1 VLSPGGVSGDDY
13 WVMTW
18 EAEEELYRQLGSR
31 MVALAS
37 VTVGPSAAA
46 DVVSQTVEELL
57 KRGRWTKA
65 NDPAAYAMRAV
76 VLTSRSYVRGE
87 SRRRGREDRSLAE
100 EGPSTEP
107 VQVHSAAME
116 MLCSLSA
123 QQRAVA
129 YLTYWEDLAPQAIAK
144 LLNISEGSVKRQ
156 LARARS
162 NLRKALT

>member
-1 VLSPGGVSGDDY
+1 MSPVGASGDDY
-13 WVMTW
+13 GVMAW

-57 KRGRWTKA
+57 KRGRWAKSD
-65 NDPAAYAMRAV
+65 DPAAYAMRAV
-76 VLTSRSYVRGE
+76 VFTSRSYARGE
-87 SRRRGREDRSLAE
+87 SRRRGREDRSLAGE
-100 EGPSTEP
+100 RSTVEFTNADPS
-107 VQVHSAAME
+107 AME
-116 MLCSLSA
+116 ILRSLSA
-123 QQRAVA
+123 QQRAIA
-129 YLTYWEDLAPQAIAK
+129 YLAYWEDLAPQGIAN

-162 NLRKALT
+162 NLRKALA

>member
-1 VLSPGGVSGDDY
+1 
-13 WVMTW
+13 MTW

-37 VTVGPSAAA
+37 VTVGPTAAA
-46 DVVSQTVEELL
+46 DVVSQTVEVLL

-65 NDPAAYAMRAV
+65 DDPAAYAMRAV

-87 SRRRGREDRSLAE
+87 SRRRAREDRSVA
-100 EGPSTEP
+100 GNRPSNESSVVDP
-107 VQVHSAAME
+107 PALE
-116 MLCSLSA
+116 MLRSLSA

-162 NLRKALT
+162 NLRKALA

>member
-1 VLSPGGVSGDDY
+1 MSPAGASGDDY
-13 WVMTW
+13 GVMTW

-57 KRGRWTKA
+57 KRGRWAKA
-65 NDPAAYAMRAV
+65 DDPAAYAMRAV
-76 VLTSRSYVRGE
+76 VFTSRSYVRGE
-87 SRRRGREDRSLAE
+87 SRRRGREDRSLAGE
-100 EGPSTEP
+100 RSP
-107 VQVHSAAME
+107 VEFTNADPPAME
-116 MLCSLSA
+116 ILRSLSA
-123 QQRAVA
+123 QQRAIA
-129 YLTYWEDLAPQAIAK
+129 YLTYWEDLAPQVIAK

-162 NLRKALT
+162 NLRKALA

>member
-1 VLSPGGVSGDDY
+1 
-13 WVMTW
+13 MTW
-18 EAEEELYRQLGSR
+18 EVEEELYRQLGSR

-57 KRGRWTKA
+57 KRGRWAKA

-87 SRRRGREDRSLAE
+87 SQRRGREDRSLAGE
-100 EGPSTEP
+100 RTRGEVLAVDSP
-107 VQVHSAAME
+107 AME
-116 MLCSLSA
+116 ILRSLSA
-123 QQRAVA
+123 QQRAIA
-129 YLTYWEDLAPQAIAK
+129 YLTYWEDLGPQATAK

-162 NLRKALT
+162 NLRKALA

>member
-1 VLSPGGVSGDDY
+1 
-13 WVMTW
+13 MTW

-46 DVVSQTVEELL
+46 DVCHKPLRNFL
-57 KRGRWTKA
+57 KRGRWAKA

-87 SRRRGREDRSLAE
+87 SRRRGREDRSLAGE
-100 EGPSTEP
+100 RL
-107 VQVHSAAME
+107 SASFTNADPPAME
-116 MLCSLSA
+116 ILRSLSA
-123 QQRAVA
+123 QQRAIA
-129 YLTYWEDLAPQAIAK
+129 YLAYWEDLTPQVIAK
-144 LLNISEGSVKRQ
+144 MLDISEGSVKRQ

-162 NLRKALT
+162 NLRKALA